1 MFVCRWE
8 IPAGLLKGMEK
19 VHTFTVTVSKGSGST
34 ARTAK
39 ASLQVRPR
47 DPALPIPTGV
57 LTRDCG
63 GACSERHSAIQ
74 PLSVS
79 LKLDQQDKQLS
90 SSDKEV
96 KLAWTVSPAGQQ
108 PLLVPATA
116 AVASATRGGQVQLVI
131 PQDSL
136 PSAAAVTVS
145 VVLSIDGQAETGKAS
160 LTVPLNAPPV
170 LKSPLEVQLLGS
182 DPSFGRAEFRLSAAG
197 MVDDNELT

>member
-1 MFVCRWE
+1 
-8 IPAGLLKGMEK
+8 MEK

-34 ARTAK
+34 ERTAK

-79 LKLDQQDKQLS
+79 LKLDQQEKQLS
-90 SSDKEV
+90 SSDKQV

-108 PLLVPATA
+108 PLVVPATA
-116 AVASATRGGQVQLVI
+116 ASATRGGQVQLVI
-131 PQDSL
+131 PQESL

-182 DPSFGRAEFRLSAAG
+182 DPSFGKAEFRLSAAG
-197 MVDDNELT
+197 IVDDNELT